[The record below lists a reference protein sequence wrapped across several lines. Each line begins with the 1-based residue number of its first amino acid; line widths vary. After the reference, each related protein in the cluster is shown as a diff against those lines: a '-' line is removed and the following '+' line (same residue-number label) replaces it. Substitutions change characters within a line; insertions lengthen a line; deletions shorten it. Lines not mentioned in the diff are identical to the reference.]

1 MQPAVSSTMVLLTLI
16 GPDVAKVRAGN
27 AFTDRGGLDWGARL
41 DEGRSK
47 GADHIDGQR
56 VVKWLRKW

>member
-1 MQPAVSSTMVLLTLI
+1 MVLFTLI

-27 AFTDRGGLDWGARL
+27 AFADRRGLDWGVRL
-41 DEGRSK
+41 DQGRSK
-47 GADHIDGQR
+47 GVDLIDGQR